1 MFSLQTYHHH
11 QFRDAALLCA
21 RKEAAGET
29 ISVVIPT
36 RNEAAT
42 VGEIIRTI
50 RHAWM
55 DACDLV
61 DEIIVMDSG
70 SSDDTRAIA
79 QAAGAVVHTAEEV
92 AAEWG
97 NYPGKGE
104 NLWKSQF
111 VSRGSLCVFIDG
123 DILNFHPGYIAGLV
137 GPLLENPLTQYV
149 KAFYQRPL
157 QVDGEPTTHSGGR
170 VSELLVRPL
179 FSLFYP
185 QLCAL
190 HQPLAGEYAV
200 RRSLLERLSFP
211 CGYSVET
218 AHLIDGLGLA
228 GIDAFAQCDLDSRL
242 HRNRPLDEL
251 GVMACTILHAFLQRA
266 ERDGKL
272 LLTRPTGENCLQHQW
287 LPQGWQMR
295 KTPVIDHER
304 PPFSSL
310 TAIAR

>member
-1 MFSLQTYHHH
+1 MQTYHHH
-11 QFRDAALLCA
+11 QFCDAASLRA
-21 RKEAAGET
+21 RKLVSGET

-36 RNEAAT
+36 LNEADT

-50 RHAWM
+50 SQAWM
-55 DACDLV
+55 EACDFV

-70 SSDDTRAIA
+70 SSDDTMALA
-79 QAAGAVVHTAEEV
+79 EAAGATVF
-92 AAEWG
+92 AAEDVAMEFG
-97 NYPGKGE
+97 NHTGKGE

-111 VSRGSLCVFIDG
+111 VSRGSICVFIDG

-137 GPLLENPLTQYV
+137 GPLLENPRTQYV

-157 QVDGEPTTHSGGR
+157 QVDGEPTAHSGGR

-200 RRSLLERLSFP
+200 RRQLLERLSFP
-211 CGYSVET
+211 SGYGVEI
-218 AHLIDGLGLA
+218 AHLIDVLA
-228 GIDAFAQCDLDSRL
+228 FAGMDAFAQCDLDSRL
-242 HRNRPLDEL
+242 HRNRPLHEL
-251 GVMACTILHAFLQRA
+251 GVMSCTILQTFLQRA

-272 LLTRPTGENCLQHQW
+272 LLTQPTCEHFLQYQS

-295 KTPVIDHER
+295 KTSIIDHER
-304 PPFSSL
+304 PPFISHS
-310 TAIAR
+310 AISR

>member
-1 MFSLQTYHHH
+1 MQTYHHH
-11 QFRDAALLCA
+11 QFCDAASLRA
-21 RKEAAGET
+21 RKLVSGET

-36 RNEAAT
+36 LNEADT

-50 RHAWM
+50 SQAWM
-55 DACDLV
+55 EACDFV

-70 SSDDTRAIA
+70 SSDDTMALA
-79 QAAGAVVHTAEEV
+79 EAAGATVF
-92 AAEWG
+92 AAEDVAMEFG
-97 NYPGKGE
+97 NHTGKGE

-111 VSRGSLCVFIDG
+111 VSRGSICVFIDG

-137 GPLLENPLTQYV
+137 GPLLENPRTQYV

-157 QVDGEPTTHSGGR
+157 QVDGEPTAHSGGR

-200 RRSLLERLSFP
+200 RRQLLERLSFP
-211 CGYSVET
+211 SGYGVEI
-218 AHLIDGLGLA
+218 AHLIDVLA
-228 GIDAFAQCDLDSRL
+228 FAGMDAFAQCDLDSRL
-242 HRNRPLDEL
+242 HRNRPLHEL
-251 GVMACTILHAFLQRA
+251 GVMSCTILQTFLQRA

-272 LLTRPTGENCLQHQW
+272 LLTQPTCEHFLQYQS

-295 KTPVIDHER
+295 KTSVIDHER
-304 PPFSSL
+304 PPFISHS
-310 TAIAR
+310 AISR

>member
-1 MFSLQTYHHH
+1 LQTYHHH
-11 QFRDAALLCA
+11 QFCDAASLRA
-21 RKEAAGET
+21 RKLVSGET

-36 RNEAAT
+36 LNEADT

-50 RHAWM
+50 SQAWM
-55 DACDLV
+55 EACDFV

-70 SSDDTRAIA
+70 SSDDTMALA
-79 QAAGAVVHTAEEV
+79 EAAGATVF
-92 AAEWG
+92 AAEDVAMEFG
-97 NYPGKGE
+97 NHTGKGE

-111 VSRGSLCVFIDG
+111 VSRGSICVFIDG

-137 GPLLENPLTQYV
+137 GPLLENPRTQYV

-157 QVDGEPTTHSGGR
+157 QVDGEPTAHSGGR

-200 RRSLLERLSFP
+200 RRQLLERLSFP
-211 CGYSVET
+211 SGYGVEI
-218 AHLIDGLGLA
+218 AHLIDVLA
-228 GIDAFAQCDLDSRL
+228 FAGMDAFAQCDLDSRL
-242 HRNRPLDEL
+242 HRNRPLHEL
-251 GVMACTILHAFLQRA
+251 GVMSCTILQTFLQRA

-272 LLTRPTGENCLQHQW
+272 LLTQPTCEHFLQYQS

-295 KTPVIDHER
+295 KTSVIDHER
-304 PPFSSL
+304 PPFISHS
-310 TAIAR
+310 AISR

>member
-1 MFSLQTYHHH
+1 MHTFHHH
-11 QFRDAALLCA
+11 QFRDVAALCSL
-21 RKEAAGET
+21 KEATGET

-42 VGEIIRTI
+42 VGKIIQIIRD
-50 RHAWM
+50 AWM
-55 DACDLV
+55 NACDLV

-70 SSDDTRAIA
+70 SGDGTRDIA
-79 QAAGAVVHTAEEV
+79 RAAGAIVYSAEEI
-92 AAEWG
+92 AAELG
-97 NYPGKGE
+97 NHPGKGE

-111 VSRGSLCVFIDG
+111 VSRGTLCVFIDG
-123 DILNFHPGYIAGLV
+123 DVLNLHTGYIAGLV
-137 GPLLENPLTQYV
+137 GPLLENARIQYV

-157 QVDGEPTTHSGGR
+157 QVDGEPTEQSGGR

-200 RRSLLERLSFP
+200 RRSLLEQLSFP
-211 CGYSVET
+211 TGYGVEI
-218 AHLIDGLGLA
+218 AHLMDGLALV

-242 HRNRPLDEL
+242 HRNRPLHEL
-251 GVMACTILHAFLQRA
+251 GVMSCTILQTFLQRA

-272 LLTRPTGENCLQHQW
+272 LLTQPTGADFLQNQSI
-287 LPQGWQMR
+287 PYGWQM
-295 KTPVIDHER
+295 KKSSIIDYER
-304 PPFSSL
+304 PPFGSL
-310 TAIAR
+310 TAISR

>member
-1 MFSLQTYHHH
+1 M
-11 QFRDAALLCA
+11 
-21 RKEAAGET
+21 
-29 ISVVIPT
+29 VIPT

-42 VGEIIRTI
+42 VGKIIGAI
-50 RHAWM
+50 RHVWM
-55 DACDLV
+55 EACDLV

-70 SSDDTRAIA
+70 SSDETRSIA
-79 QAAGAVVHTAEEV
+79 RAAGASVYAAEHV
-92 AAEWG
+92 AAEFG
-97 NYPGKGE
+97 NHPGKGE

-111 VSRGSLCVFIDG
+111 VSHGSLCLFIDG

-137 GPLLENPLTQYV
+137 GPLLENPRTQYV

-157 QVDGEPTTHSGGR
+157 QVNGEPTAQSGGR

-200 RRSLLERLSFP
+200 RRSLLEQLPFP
-211 CGYSVET
+211 TGYGVEI
-218 AHLIDGLGLA
+218 AHLIDVLALA

-242 HRNRPLDEL
+242 HRNRPLHQL
-251 GVMACTILHAFLQRA
+251 GLMSCTILQTFLQRA

-272 LLTRPTGENCLQHQW
+272 SVTQPMEEDFLQYQCLPH
-287 LPQGWQMR
+287 GWQMQ
-295 KTPVIDHER
+295 KTRVVDHER
-304 PPFSSL
+304 PPFYSL
-310 TAIAR
+310 AAISR

>member
-1 MFSLQTYHHH
+1 LQTYHHH
-11 QFRDAALLCA
+11 QFCDAASLRA
-21 RKEAAGET
+21 RKLVSGET

-36 RNEAAT
+36 LNEADT

-50 RHAWM
+50 SQAWM
-55 DACDLV
+55 EACDFV

-70 SSDDTRAIA
+70 SSDDTMALA
-79 QAAGAVVHTAEEV
+79 EAAGATVF
-92 AAEWG
+92 AAEDVAMEFG
-97 NYPGKGE
+97 NHTGKGE

-111 VSRGSLCVFIDG
+111 VSRGSICVFIDG

-137 GPLLENPLTQYV
+137 GPLLENPRTQYV

-157 QVDGEPTTHSGGR
+157 QVDGEPTAHSGGR

-200 RRSLLERLSFP
+200 RRQLLERLSFP
-211 CGYSVET
+211 SGYGVEI
-218 AHLIDGLGLA
+218 AHLIDVLA
-228 GIDAFAQCDLDSRL
+228 FAGMDAFAQCDLDSRL
-242 HRNRPLDEL
+242 HRNRPLHEL
-251 GVMACTILHAFLQRA
+251 GVMSCTILQTFLQRA

-272 LLTRPTGENCLQHQW
+272 LLTQPTCEHFLQYQS

-295 KTPVIDHER
+295 KTSIIDHER
-304 PPFSSL
+304 PPFISHS
-310 TAIAR
+310 AISR